1 MRTMRQ
7 RRKYTKEFK
16 DNAVSLVLSGRA
28 AIEVAHDLGIDI
40 STLNRW
46 KKLYLDEQDNKYDG
60 LGESPSALAAENKR
74 LRKELAEQKEI
85 VMILKKTVKY
95 IS

>member
-1 MRTMRQ
+1 MRTMSQ

-28 AIEVAHDLGIDI
+28 ALEVSHDLGIDI

-46 KKLYLDEQDNKYDG
+46 KKLYLDEQDIKHDG
-60 LGESPSALAAENKR
+60 LGESPSALAAENG
-74 LRKELAEQKEI
+74 ESEWGH
-85 VMILKKTVKY
+85 
-95 IS
+95 ISIIDKIRSHLDN

>member
-1 MRTMRQ
+1 MRQ

-46 KKLYLDEQDNKYDG
+46 EKLYLDEQDNKYDG
-60 LGESPSALAAENKR
+60 LDESPS
-74 LRKELAEQKEI
+74 I
-85 VMILKKTVKY
+85 M
-95 IS
+95 